1 MPELARFSVTSP
13 IDTVMQALDANGGVI
28 VEGLLSPDLL
38 ADINRSIDPLI
49 DSASM
54 TTEINPIVDA
64 FFGDRV
70 RHISGLA
77 AKSARFAEEVMC
89 HPLLLALC
97 DQILLPSCASYQ
109 LNLAHLMD
117 RGPGSEQQM
126 IHRDQDVWVHYCSS
140 LNAAQGGKRNDIQLA
155 SMIALV
161 DFTKENGATCLVP
174 GSHQWDYSRQ
184 PNEDELAYAEMPAGS
199 AVIYRGSTLHAGGTN
214 TTASDWRRGIHM
226 SYCLGWLRT
235 EENNVLAVPPAVVKG
250 LSLRAQE
257 LLGYGIHDAVNDAG
271 GYLGAVDT
279 RHPTVLLKEGK
290 LS

>member
-1 MPELARFSVTSP
+1 MPELPRFSVSSSY
-13 IDTVMQALDANGGVI
+13 DTITQALDKSGGVI
-28 VEGLLSPDLL
+28 IEGLLAPDLL

-49 DSASM
+49 ATASM
-54 TTEINPIVDA
+54 TTEINEIVDA

-77 AKSARFAEEVMC
+77 AKSTRFAEEVMC

-117 RGPGSEQQM
+117 RGPGSERQM
-126 IHRDQDVWVHYCSS
+126 IHRDQDVWVHHCASQD
-140 LNAAQGGKRNDIQLA
+140 NTPGVKRNDIQVA

-174 GSHQWDYSRQ
+174 GSHLWDYSRQ
-184 PNEDELAYAEMPAGS
+184 PNEDELVYAEMSAGS

-214 TTASDWRRGIHM
+214 TTANDWRRGIHM

-235 EENNVLAVPPAVVKG
+235 EENNVLAVPPAIAKD

-257 LLGYGIHDAVNDAG
+257 LLGYGIHDAINDAG

-279 RHPTVLLKEGK
+279 RHPTALLREGS
-290 LS
+290 LR

>member
-1 MPELARFSVTSP
+1 MPELARFSVTSS
-13 IDTVMQALDANGGVI
+13 IDTIMQALDTSGGVI
-28 VEGLLSPDLL
+28 VEGLLPPDLL

-49 DSASM
+49 SSASM

-89 HPLLLALC
+89 NPLLLALC
-97 DQILLPSCASYQ
+97 DQILLPSCSSYQ

-140 LNAAQGGKRNDIQLA
+140 LNAAQAGKRNDIQLA

-174 GSHQWDYSRQ
+174 GSHRWDYSRQ